1 MGEPTL
7 STDSIPEIQTSGM
20 SNKDL
25 LEEAGKLFI
34 QNSGGN
40 IFIVI
45 TIDYHRRLIGHHH
58 LIDHHLVIDNHRIID
73 QWFVGS
79 EKISKEVALNCYTAL
94 LQNRMASD
102 VLSSTVDP
110 IFEIY
115 GEEGFITLQPYLEI
129 FNNLMEISQSLYS

>member
-1 MGEPTL
+1 
-7 STDSIPEIQTSGM
+7 M

-34 QNSGGN
+34 QNSGGKYFVTVN
-40 IFIVI
+40 QSSIVI
-45 TIDYHRRLIGHHH
+45 RQTTSHCPL
-58 LIDHHLVIDNHRIID
+58 
-73 QWFVGS
+73 GS
-79 EKISKEVALNCYTAL
+79 EKISKEVTLNCYTTL

-129 FNNLMEISQSLYS
+129 FNNLLEISQTLYN